1 MRLIGL
7 LPMLLAA
14 CAPAPSASPAGHAVI
29 LTPSALTGA
38 QAEDVSGLRYDSL
51 WIPTDSLVSA
61 IERNLQPALAKAL
74 QRARVRERP
83 ASYWRQYVGVYRDG
97 RPEVVING
105 FCEFNAAWRSRF
117 VRVVDGGAC
126 YFRARADPRT
136 GQLGALTLH
145 PEA

>member
-14 CAPAPSASPAGHAVI
+14 CAPAPNASPAGHAVI

-51 WIPTDSLVSA
+51 WIPTDSLVST
-61 IERNLQPALAKAL
+61 IEQNLQPALSKAL
-74 QRARVRERP
+74 QRARVRKRP